1 MEKDWTFSPEINNKT
16 SMAPTYFSIN
26 IILQI
31 PSNIEKQEK
40 AKKNIKIRNN
50 KPVLFAYYIIM
61 NTEKEKYTYL
71 LIIL

>member
-1 MEKDWTFSPEINNKT
+1 
-16 SMAPTYFSIN
+16 MAPTYFSIN